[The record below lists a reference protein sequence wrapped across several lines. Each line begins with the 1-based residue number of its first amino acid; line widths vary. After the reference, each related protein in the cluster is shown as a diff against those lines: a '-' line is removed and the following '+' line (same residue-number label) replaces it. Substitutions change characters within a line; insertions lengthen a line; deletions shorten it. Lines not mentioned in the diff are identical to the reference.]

1 MSPAGCGLRRL
12 WLIVG
17 LALAGCGSQPHMGT
31 YHSGGNHYVAGHPMY
46 RVGEPYQIKG
56 VWYYPA
62 VDYNYDKTGTA
73 SWYGEQFHGRYTANG
88 EIFDLN
94 QLTAAH
100 TTLPMPSIV
109 EVTNLQNGRSVQ
121 LRVNDRGPFVDGRLI
136 DVSRRAA
143 QLLGFE
149 TKGTTPVRVRILKD
163 ASIQVA
169 EEAMHNGGG
178 AIMLAQAASVPPP
191 MAQAALQ
198 PYTAKGLPPSALA
211 PTSSRDRS
219 STRKQQRCRRRRVH
233 LTSWREAAIGARAER
248 SGPIVDTQMPTSPPR
263 VAAGPIEV
271 AGRPDLR
278 PGRRVLGAG
287 QRAAR
292 AIAHRPAGQ
301 CPGDDGLG
309 QRDRGLPRAA
319 RPGGERG
326 TGGPLAATRR
336 QQRLPRG
343 ADRQRLKLG
352 QRAGRTE
359 MSMAPR
365 FVGFLIGALLT
376 VGLACLPAAA
386 KIHPKAKAAIPTP
399 TATAAATPAS
409 GIDTEAAHAFII
421 EAETGAV
428 LLDKGADERM
438 PPASMSK
445 MMTAYLVFDMLK
457 KGRAKLDDELPV
469 SENAWRT
476 GGSKMFVPL
485 GEHVKISDL
494 MRGMIIQSGND
505 ACVVLAEGLA
515 GSERGVCRSDEPKG
529 QADRS

>member
-1 MSPAGCGLRRL
+1 
-12 WLIVG
+12 
-17 LALAGCGSQPHMGT
+17 MGT

-46 RVGEPYQIKG
+46 RVGEPYEIKG

-211 PTSSRDRS
+211 SNVVAGPIVDTQPAALPPPARS
-219 STRKQQRCRRRRVH
+219 PNVV
-233 LTSWREAAIGARAER
+233 A
-248 SGPIVDTQMPTSPPR
+248 GPIVDTQMPTSPPR
-263 VAAGPIEV
+263 VAAGPIESP
-271 AGRPDLR
+271 AGRIFVQAGAFSVRDNAQ
-278 PGRRVLGAG
+278 RVQSRIAPLGSV
-287 QRAAR
+287 Q
-292 AIAHRPAGQ
+292 
-301 CPGDDGLG
+301 
-309 QRDRGLPRAA
+309 
-319 RPGGERG
+319 
-326 TGGPLAATRR
+326 
-336 QQRLPRG
+336 
-343 ADRQRLKLG
+343 
-352 QRAGRTE
+352 
-359 MSMAPR
+359 
-365 FVGFLIGALLT
+365 V
-376 VGLACLPAAA
+376 
-386 KIHPKAKAAIPTP
+386 
-399 TATAAATPAS
+399 
-409 GIDTEAAHAFII
+409 
-421 EAETGAV
+421 
-428 LLDKGADERM
+428 
-438 PPASMSK
+438 
-445 MMTAYLVFDMLK
+445 MTASV
-457 KGRAKLDDELPV
+457 KGIAVYRVRLGPV
-469 SENAWRT
+469 EN
-476 GGSKMFVPL
+476 V
-485 GEHVKISDL
+485 E
-494 MRGMIIQSGND
+494 
-505 ACVVLAEGLA
+505 
-515 GSERGVCRSDEPKG
+515 
-529 QADRS
+529 QADRLLQRVVNSGYREARIVSD